1 MNKKIILFDGV
12 CNFCNFWVNF
22 IINRDSD
29 NSFLFSALQSESGQE
44 ILKSFNLSTTEFDT
58 FILVDGNQYLTRSD
72 AVISIAKNLKGF
84 PKILIIGKWIPKF
97 FRDFLYDLVAKSRY
111 KIFGKRQSCRI
122 PTPEEKSRFL
132 N

>member
-1 MNKKIILFDGV
+1 
-12 CNFCNFWVNF
+12 VNF

-58 FILVDGNQYLTRSD
+58 FILVDGDQYLTRSD